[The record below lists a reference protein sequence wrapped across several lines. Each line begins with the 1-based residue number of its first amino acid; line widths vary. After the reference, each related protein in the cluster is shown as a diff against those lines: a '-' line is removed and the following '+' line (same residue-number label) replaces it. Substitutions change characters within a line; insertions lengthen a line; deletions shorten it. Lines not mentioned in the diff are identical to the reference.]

1 MEEGDDDDD
10 DDFVVCQWIEATYS
24 RSTINHSSRAS
35 VIFPSISVRGI
46 LTLHPLT
53 WLIIPLFGPPN
64 PILSQG
70 AELTMYGSLKQQDP
84 ALQIYLLYC
93 IQEFFSQSE
102 SVVTAPDL
110 LAIFLVQLRA
120 MNQLL
125 ATVQY
130 QR

>member
-10 DDFVVCQWIEATYS
+10 DLLVYQWIEATYS
-24 RSTINHSSRAS
+24 RSTIDHSSRVS

-70 AELTMYGSLKQQDP
+70 AELTSLKQQDP
-84 ALQIYLLYC
+84 ALYSRSTVPCLF
-93 IQEFFSQSE
+93 EEFSQSE
-102 SVVTAPDL
+102 SAVTDL
-110 LAIFLVQLRA
+110 LAKFLVQLRA
-120 MNQLL
+120 MNQ
-125 ATVQY
+125 
-130 QR
+130 